1 MLFMTELCSCRSTKT
16 LSHDSHDTI
25 QSVSMT
31 IDSVIKK
38 DSVVIT
44 FEKRNDTIIENR
56 KEFHDMR
63 QIRTI
68 NNSDKKCS
76 TDTLKTV
83 VDKPEPKARS
93 TLQLFEKGGIKTR
106 IRGFMIVI
114 GVMFIILI
122 IIKIRLH

>member
-106 IRGFMIVI
+106 FRGFMIVI

>member
-1 MLFMTELCSCRSTKT
+1 MLFMTELCSCRSTRT
-16 LSHDSHDTI
+16 LAHDSHDTI

-56 KEFHDMR
+56 KEFHDIR

-106 IRGFMIVI
+106 IRGFMIVT

>member
-1 MLFMTELCSCRSTKT
+1 MA
-16 LSHDSHDTI
+16 HASHDTI

-31 IDSVIKK
+31 IDSVIIR

-56 KEFHDMR
+56 KEFHDTR

-76 TDTLKTV
+76 TDTLRTV

-106 IRGFMIVI
+106 IRGFMIVT